1 MAKRPLSTSNKSK
14 IKQTYKW
21 NKVPVSENELFRQKV
36 DRLPRFKD
44 TNLPDPAAFA
54 DLMLNT
60 YPDLFEALHQSEL
73 QDKQI
78 ENVFKDNPSK
88 RSKVKKKS

>member
-1 MAKRPLSTSNKSK
+1 MAKRPLSISNKSK

-21 NKVPVSENELFRQKV
+21 NKVPVSENELFRRKV
-36 DRLPRFKD
+36 DRLPRYKD
-44 TNLPDPAAFA
+44 TNHPDPAAFA
-54 DLMLNT
+54 DLMLKT

-78 ENVFKDNPSK
+78 ENVFKEKHSK
-88 RSKVKKKS
+88 HSKVKKKS